1 MFSHAMIIMSFLTY
15 LAKPSA
21 VWINRNIHSNLQN
34 YLCYYFDSVSFQ
46 SGRLTLTN
54 YALYFGS
61 GVGLYDKAVR
71 YDLATDSKQVIKPEL
86 TGPLGARLFDKAV
99 MYKSTSMYVL

>member
-1 MFSHAMIIMSFLTY
+1 MIHLKFFILPQVHLT
-15 LAKPSA
+15 LA
-21 VWINRNIHSNLQN
+21 I
-34 YLCYYFDSVSFQ
+34 

-54 YALYFGS
+54 YALYFES

-71 YDLATDSKQVIKPEL
+71 YDLAAEMKQLIKPEL

-99 MYKSTSMYVL
+99 MYKSSLMYVPLANLKIAS

>member
-1 MFSHAMIIMSFLTY
+1 MLDIISFVPVL
-15 LAKPSA
+15 L
-21 VWINRNIHSNLQN
+21 V
-34 YLCYYFDSVSFQ
+34 
-46 SGRLTLTN
+46 SGRLTLTKF
-54 YALYFGS
+54 AIYFES

-71 YDLATDSKQVIKPEL
+71 YDLATDIKQVIKPEL